1 MAAYYK
7 CDACGKVIA
16 DRYQAK
22 MKEFYISYFADDG
35 MLIPWNHTRKVKVDL
50 CDDCYHG
57 LNEIAR
63 RKSNE
68 SL

>member
-1 MAAYYK
+1 MAVCYK

-16 DRYQAK
+16 DRYKAK
-22 MKEFYISYFADDG
+22 MKEFYISYVADDG
-35 MLIPWNHTRKVKVDL
+35 MLIPWNYTRKVKVDL